1 MYSTKVKIN
10 TKKQGPWSQTESNIS
25 VLQFVNICKIGIVT
39 SKGYCK
45 NKWTPVKYLERLIAQ
60 SKCSINVSDDGDD
73 DDDLSLGL
81 DVTGDRIP

>member
-25 VLQFVNICKIGIVT
+25 VLQFVNICKIGTVT
-39 SKGYCK
+39 SKRYCK
-45 NKWTPVKYLERLIAQ
+45 NKWTPVKHLEQLIAQ

-73 DDDLSLGL
+73 DEDLSLGL